1 MRNLAVATSSQP
13 VRRSSWGR
21 TWPPR
26 VISDHAADGRG
37 TLRALREAVA
47 SGADAVALDVMRC
60 GSGDLVIFH
69 EHTLAKFGGRHWED
83 VSRTPLP
90 ALRELDLGGGER
102 VPLLVDGLAAV
113 PPTVLVD
120 LRLRPAPSD
129 DDRQRTELATTAAA
143 IAAKTRG
150 AENVMFGA
158 ADGQALASFPANVPT
173 ALLVHGLPKWVVR
186 PPTHPPRAVELE
198 LPHCDR
204 AAVRQ
209 WHSRGIAVH
218 LGPATT
224 KSQLVLA
231 WSLHVD
237 GVITT
242 DPAAARQTIDQLLR
256 VAP

>member
-1 MRNLAVATSSQP
+1 MATSSHP

-26 VISDHAADGRG
+26 VISDHAATGRG
-37 TLRALREAVA
+37 SLRALREAVA

-60 GSGDLVIFH
+60 GSGELVVFH

-83 VSRTPLP
+83 VSRTSLP

-102 VPLLVDGLAAV
+102 IPLLADALAAV
-113 PPTVLVD
+113 PAHVLVD

-129 DDRQRTELATTAAA
+129 DDHQRTELAVSAAA
-143 IAAKTRG
+143 IAATTRTS
-150 AENVMFGA
+150 ESVMFGA
-158 ADGQALASFPANVPT
+158 ADGHALGSFPANVPT
-173 ALLVHGLPKWVVR
+173 ALIVQGLPKWVAR
-186 PPTHPPRAVELE
+186 PPAHPPRAVELE

-209 WHSRGIAVH
+209 WHARGTAVH

-231 WSLHVD
+231 WSLQVD

-242 DPAAARQTIDQLLR
+242 DPAAARQTIDRLLR
-256 VAP
+256 IAG